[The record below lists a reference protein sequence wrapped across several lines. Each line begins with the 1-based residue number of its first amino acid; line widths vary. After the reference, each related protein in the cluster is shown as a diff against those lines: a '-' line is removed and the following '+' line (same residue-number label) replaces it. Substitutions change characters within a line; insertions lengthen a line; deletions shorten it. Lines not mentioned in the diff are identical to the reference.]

1 MMMSLFEVDDADLDA
16 PGLKKDSRK
25 RKRVKT
31 RCLGRTFEDRES
43 FARHRS
49 SRSARE
55 HTNSAATTRQRLP
68 KIKACLDY
76 WSEQLGSSA

>member
-1 MMMSLFEVDDADLDA
+1 MMSLFEVDDSDLDA

-25 RKRVKT
+25 RKIVKT
-31 RCLGRTFEDRES
+31 GLLGETFNNRES
-43 FARHRS
+43 FRRHRS
-49 SRSARE
+49 SRSARG